1 MEIVSSFLSFSFLK
15 KLTNF
20 VKQITLLNS
29 PSHLCKIFR
38 FLINFTKIYHLLLLS
53 LYYEIILIFIRRK

>member
-1 MEIVSSFLSFSFLK
+1 MEIVSSFLSFFLK
-15 KLTNF
+15 KITNF

-38 FLINFTKIYHLLLLS
+38 FLINFTKIYHLLLLLS
-53 LYYEIILIFIRRK
+53 FVLRNNFNIYPT